1 MYRWVDVCGA
11 VDAAD
16 PHWVHVCWVELSCE
30 WFGFVVSGG
39 SGGVVFVVDV
49 VCAVDAVVVDG
60 GV

>member
-1 MYRWVDVCGA
+1 MCVGVVVCGA

-16 PHWVHVCWVELSCE
+16 ACWVHVCWVELGGG
-30 WFGFVVSGG
+30 WFGFVVFGG

-60 GV
+60 GL